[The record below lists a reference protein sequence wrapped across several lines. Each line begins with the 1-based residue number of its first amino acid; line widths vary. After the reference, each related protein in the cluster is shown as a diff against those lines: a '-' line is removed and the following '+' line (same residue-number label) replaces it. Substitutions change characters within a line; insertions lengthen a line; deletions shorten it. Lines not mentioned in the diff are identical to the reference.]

1 MPARIALAGLVLALA
16 PLLASVDEAIPQG
29 SCISAEVNGYK
40 ALSYD
45 CLSQRL
51 ANPEGAE
58 AARRNQAALQVPIER
73 RPANQLGLATPAATG
88 VRMGANFGHSVQ
100 PQRPAP

>member
-1 MPARIALAGLVLALA
+1 MSARIALAGLALALA
-16 PLLASVDEAIPQG
+16 PLLAIAEEGQQG

-45 CLSQRL
+45 CLTQRL
-51 ANPEGAE
+51 ANPQGAE
-58 AARRNQAALQVPIER
+58 AARRNQAAMQVPIER
-73 RPANQLGLATPAATG
+73 QPANQLGLATPAATH
-88 VRMGANFGHSVQ
+88 VRMGANFGQSVL

>member
-1 MPARIALAGLVLALA
+1 MSARIALAGLALSLA
-16 PLLASVDEAIPQG
+16 PLLAIAEEGTARG

-45 CLSQRL
+45 CLTQRL
-51 ANPEGAE
+51 ANPQGAE
-58 AARRNQAALQVPIER
+58 AARRNQAATQVPIEH
-73 RPANQLGLATPAATG
+73 RPANRLGLATPAATH
-88 VRMGANFGHSVQ
+88 VRMGANFGQSVL

>member
-1 MPARIALAGLVLALA
+1 MSVRITLAGLVFALA
-16 PLLASVDEAIPQG
+16 PLLAVAEEGTPQG

-45 CLSQRL
+45 CLTQRL
-51 ANPEGAE
+51 TNPQGAE
-58 AARRNQAALQVPIER
+58 AARRNQAAMQVPIER

-88 VRMGANFGHSVQ
+88 VRMGSNFGQSVL

>member
-1 MPARIALAGLVLALA
+1 MSARIALAGLALALA
-16 PLLASVDEAIPQG
+16 PLLAIADEGTAQG

-45 CLSQRL
+45 CLTQRL
-51 ANPEGAE
+51 ANPQGAE
-58 AARRNQAALQVPIER
+58 AARRNRAAMQVPIER

-88 VRMGANFGHSVQ
+88 VRMGANFGQSVL

>member
-1 MPARIALAGLVLALA
+1 MPARIALAGLLIALS
-16 PLLASVDEAIPQG
+16 PLLVNAAEEAPQG

-58 AARRNQAALQVPIER
+58 AARRNQAAMQVPIER
-73 RPANQLGLATPAATG
+73 RPANQLGLATPAATS
-88 VRMGANFGHSVQ
+88 VRMGSNFGHSVV